1 MPYKPAKPCSYP
13 SCPKLTYE
21 RYCPKHKKLMNAQYD
36 TRFRDRGVAEFYH
49 SSEWKRKR
57 QNYLI
62 EHPCCVECWKKGK
75 LTKASVVDHII
86 PIKQGRTLL
95 EDSNLQ
101 ALCASCHG
109 AKNIREGSRYGGQ
122 KRSE

>member
-13 SCPKLTYE
+13 DCPKLTYE
-21 RYCPKHKKLMNAQYD
+21 RYCPEHKKLMNAQYD
-36 TRFRDRGVAEFYH
+36 TRFRDRGVAEFFH

-62 EHPCCVECWKKGK
+62 EHPFCVECWKKRK

-86 PIKQGRTLL
+86 PIKQGGTLL

-101 ALCASCHG
+101 ALRASCHG
-109 AKNIREGSRYGGQ
+109 AKSIREGSRYGGQ

>member
-1 MPYKPAKPCSYP
+1 
-13 SCPKLTYE
+13 
-21 RYCPKHKKLMNAQYD
+21 MNAQYD